1 MLDTFRVMD
10 LRQLRQ
16 FVTVAE
22 TLNFR
27 RAAERLCMAQPP
39 LSVAIRKLEEEI
51 GVALFDRTSRG
62 ARLTAAG
69 HAACEVAR
77 KCLRNAEELASAAR
91 AAANGESGHLRIG
104 FVGSV
109 TFGLMPR
116 FVRAFG
122 ERYPKVKLELG
133 EVTNAE
139 AVSAVDGGTLDI
151 AFVRVP
157 TMRPPAVK
165 FQHIE
170 SDVFCIALPAGH
182 PLASRKSLRLM
193 DLAEE
198 PFVGYAPSRAG
209 GLHAAVTQLLQ
220 RAGVSPTVA
229 QEGVQVQTLIGLVE
243 SGLGLALVPAVSAA
257 HAPTGVA
264 FRPIRD
270 LPRDAVIGIALA
282 HHATEESVVGRRFRD
297 LVAEENR
304 AAGSTVAY
312 DDAS

>member
-1 MLDTFRVMD
+1 ME

-39 LSVAIRKLEEEI
+39 LSVAIRKLEEEV
-51 GVALFDRTSRG
+51 GVALFERAPRG
-62 ARLTAAG
+62 LRLTEAGQAAL
-69 HAACEVAR
+69 ETAR
-77 KCLRNAEELASAAR
+77 KCLRDAQELVSAAR
-91 AAANGESGHLRIG
+91 AAAQGEAGHLRVG

-109 TFGLMPR
+109 TFGLMPH
-116 FVRAFG
+116 FVRAFSG
-122 ERYPKVKLELG
+122 RYPNVKLELR

-139 AVSAVDGGTLDI
+139 AVAAVDGGTLDV

-157 TMRPPAVK
+157 TMRPSSVA

-170 SDVFCIALPAGH
+170 SDVFCIALPARH
-182 PLASRKSLRLM
+182 RLASQKALRLRE
-193 DLAEE
+193 LASE

-243 SGLGLALVPAVSAA
+243 SGLGLALVPTISAA

-282 HHATEESVVGRRFRD
+282 YHATEESVVARRFRD
-297 LVAEENR
+297 LVGEESR
-304 AAGSTVAY
+304 VAGHNGDEPPRRLRT
-312 DDAS
+312 AS

>member
-1 MLDTFRVMD
+1 ME

-16 FVTVAE
+16 FVIVAE
-22 TLNFR
+22 TLSFR

-51 GVALFDRTSRG
+51 GVALFERTSRG
-62 ARLTAAG
+62 VRLTAAG
-69 HAACEVAR
+69 HAAYEIAQ
-77 KCLRNAEELASAAR
+77 KCLRNADELTSAAR
-91 AAANGESGHLRIG
+91 AAAKGEAGRLRIG
-104 FVGSV
+104 FIGSV
-109 TFGLMPR
+109 TIGLMPR
-116 FVRAFG
+116 LIRAFS
-122 ERYPKVKLELG
+122 ERYPNVKLELH
-133 EVTNAE
+133 EATNAE

-157 TMRPPAVK
+157 TARPPSVK
-165 FQHIE
+165 FQQIE
-170 SDVFCIALPAGH
+170 SDIFCIALPAGH
-182 PLASRKSLRLM
+182 RLASRKSLRLK
-193 DLAEE
+193 DLADE

-243 SGLGLALVPAVSAA
+243 GGLGLALVPAVTAA
-257 HAPTGVA
+257 HAPARVA

-282 HHATEESVVGRRFRD
+282 YHATDESMVARRFRD
-297 LVAEENR
+297 MVAEETR
-304 AAGSTVAY
+304 ATTSAGGGPL
-312 DDAS
+312 